1 MTNQI
6 ALKAERTITQDD
18 LARKAKKRA
27 MFSNFGPLFG
37 FVGIILIFAIL
48 TGGKI
53 VQPKNLS
60 LMLSQVFVLMT
71 CCTGVF
77 LIMTVGGLDFS
88 QGSIL
93 GLSSIIFC
101 WVSMYSIPLAI
112 IASIAAGAIMGAFN
126 GFFHVKFKIASFIVT
141 MCSQY
146 FFRGLCKYITTAGP
160 VPASYK
166 VLSLDQ
172 TWFKFLLMG
181 IVLVVVF
188 IIWHYTRVG
197 FDLRA
202 IGAGETAARFSG
214 CRPDLTKFLVYVTSG
229 AITGFASFINV
240 VHVGAITG
248 TAGRQ
253 LETQILIALV
263 LGGMPISGGA
273 KARFSNIILGTLT
286 YCVLEKSLP
295 MVFPVAATQ
304 QLVKGI
310 IFLIVVA
317 LTIDHESLKVI

>member
-1 MTNQI
+1 MANRFK
-6 ALKAERTITQDD
+6 LKSTLR
-18 LARKAKKRA
+18 
-27 MFSNFGPLFG
+27 SFGPLLG
-37 FVGIILIFAIL
+37 FVGIVVLFSIL

-60 LMLSQVFVLMT
+60 LMLSQVFVLMIAS
-71 CCTGVF
+71 TGVF
-77 LIMTVGGLDFS
+77 FVMTVGGLDFS

-93 GLSSIIFC
+93 GLASIIFC
-101 WVSMYSIPLAI
+101 WVSQYSIPLAVI
-112 IASIAAGAIMGAFN
+112 SSVAAGAAMGAFN

-160 VPASYK
+160 VPASHN
-166 VLSLDQ
+166 VLALDQ
-172 TWFKFLLMG
+172 TWFKMILML
-181 IVLVVVF
+181 IVLVLAF
-188 IIWHYTRVG
+188 GIWHYTRVG

-214 CRPDLTKFLVYVTSG
+214 CRPDFTKFMVYVTAG

-240 VHVGAITG
+240 VRVGSITG

-273 KARFSNIILGTLT
+273 RARFSNIIIGTMT

-295 MVFPVAATQ
+295 MVFPVSATQ

-317 LTIDHESLKVI
+317 LTIDHESLKVIK